1 MISEM
6 TKLNDLQISL
16 LRLFNRPMRDDE
28 VLSLKRVL
36 VQHFSDSLNAELS
49 TLQEKKPLSN
59 SDFDAM
65 LSAKS

>member
-28 VLSLKRVL
+28 VVSLKRVL

-49 TLQEKKPLSN
+49 TLQEKKSLSN

>member
-49 TLQEKKPLSN
+49 TLQEKKSLSN